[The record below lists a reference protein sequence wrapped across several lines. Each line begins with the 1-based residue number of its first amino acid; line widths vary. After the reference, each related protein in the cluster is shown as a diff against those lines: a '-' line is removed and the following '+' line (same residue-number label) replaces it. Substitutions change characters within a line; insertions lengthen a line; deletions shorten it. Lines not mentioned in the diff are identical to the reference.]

1 MGAAYYPHEKEVRE
15 LAIAIHRTKSGCG
28 DLVELRAK
36 LAKAVGDLGQATDAL
51 NKAFMVRMM
60 ERLQHYVEEQSRQ
73 PEVATA

>member
-1 MGAAYYPHEKEVRE
+1 MRRS
-15 LAIAIHRTKSGCG
+15 IHRTKTGAG

-60 ERLQHYVEEQSRQ
+60 ERLQHYVEEESRQ
-73 PEVATA
+73 PEAAVS